1 MNPASLV
8 VFAAHGHG
16 LAAIIATIA
25 SLGMFAFGTFVTA
38 AHPQPLIPAT
48 SPDQDTVTAQ
58 AENLRAQFE
67 VLTGTTD
74 AIVGGGGSLTALASS
89 GGAVPISGKTLIN
102 TAGVDACTLATP
114 VAGDP
119 SQGGNDGLTIEIMDI
134 GGHAHT
140 VTTAANKI
148 NGNKHI
154 ATFPGTV
161 GARIVLTAFGGVWY
175 TDGGGTTLS

>member
-1 MNPASLV
+1 MI
-8 VFAAHGHG
+8 FATFLLGGSAIIKLLAVI
-16 LAAIIATIA
+16 LAAGAI
-25 SLGMFAFGTFVTA
+25 FGTTITV
-38 AHPQPLIPAT
+38 AHPQPLIPAS
-48 SPDQDTVTAQ
+48 SPDQDTIVAQ

-74 AIVGGGGSLTALASS
+74 VIQGGGGALSSLPSVGS
-89 GGAVPISGKTLIN
+89 AVPISGKSLIN

-119 SQGGNDGLTIEIMDI
+119 SQGGNDGLTIEVTDLS
-134 GGHAHT
+134 GHAHT

-161 GARIVLTAFGGVWY
+161 GARIVLTAFNGIWY
-175 TDGGGTTLS
+175 SDGGGTTLS

>member
-1 MNPASLV
+1 MITRLV
-8 VFAAHGHG
+8 NQFMLLMVWGSTKFMTQ
-16 LAAIIATIA
+16 I
-25 SLGMFAFGTFVTA
+25 TA
-38 AHPQPLIPAT
+38 ASPQPLIPAS
-48 SPDQDTVTAQ
+48 SPDQDTIVAQ

-74 AIVGGGGSLTALASS
+74 VIQGGGGSLSALPAITSS
-89 GGAVPISGKTLIN
+89 SVVPVSGKSLIN
-102 TAGVDACTLATP
+102 TAGVDACTLAAP
-114 VAGDP
+114 VAGAP
-119 SQGGNDGLTIEIMDI
+119 SAGGNDGLTIEIVDL

-140 VTTAANKI
+140 VTTPANKI

-161 GARIVLTAFGGVWY
+161 GARIVLTAYNGVWY